1 MSWLWTQCSLY
12 FETPPTAYTAEKIL
26 YILLDPNLNP
36 DKICQE
42 RPTNVTHS
50 ATYVVDITKLHL
62 PDDLVKDSFGKWN
75 HSGSHTVPFHAY
87 VHTDGFIEVDKC
99 AQGATGKDVYY
110 LKRLHSTHP
119 SNPDFKR
126 LIALISGKCIKAQTR
141 EHHLLGLRE
150 PSHAIPN

>member
-1 MSWLWTQCSLY
+1 MIVDPMQPV
-12 FETPPTAYTAEKIL
+12 FETPPTAYTSEKIL
-26 YILLDPNLNP
+26 RILLDPNINP

-50 ATYVVDITKLHL
+50 ATYVVDIAKLYY
-62 PDDLVKDSFGKWN
+62 PNDIKKNSFGKWN
-75 HSGSHTVPFHAY
+75 HSGSHTILFYAY
-87 VHTDGFIEVDKC
+87 VHTDGYIEVDKC

-126 LIALISGKCIKAQTR
+126 LIALISGKYTKAHSFT
-141 EHHLLGLRE
+141 
-150 PSHAIPN
+150 